1 MLGKGTCTFPS
12 GQIYQGTF
20 KGGLREGRGSVQFAE
35 GAIYEGRFKE
45 DRFDGQGT
53 IKITDNVPGIE
64 EGEFMIPIH
73 IQADL
78 WRIHLKAGFGH
89 DTH

>member
-1 MLGKGTCTFPS
+1 MYLILGTVK
-12 GQIYQGTF
+12 
-20 KGGLREGRGSVQFAE
+20 FAE

-53 IKITDNVPGIE
+53 LKVHQVVPGATNDE
-64 EGEFMIPIH
+64 LMIPIQV
-73 IQADL
+73 QADF
-78 WRIHLKAGFGH
+78 WRIHLRAGFGN